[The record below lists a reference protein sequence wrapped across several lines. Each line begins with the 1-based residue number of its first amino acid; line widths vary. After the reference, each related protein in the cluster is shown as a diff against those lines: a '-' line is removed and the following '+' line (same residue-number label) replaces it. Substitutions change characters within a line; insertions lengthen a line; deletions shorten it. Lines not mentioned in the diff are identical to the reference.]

1 MSEPNIPVTPAPKRR
16 WSLWAL
22 AIVLLLSIGVGVYWH
37 HDRAGDRDKSAAARS
52 SATPRVPVEVVEV
65 AKSDVP
71 IYLNGLGAVQAFN
84 SVVVRSRV
92 DGEIVAIAFEEGQT
106 VRAGDMLAQID
117 PRPYQAALD
126 QALAKKQQD
135 EATLSSSKRD
145 LDRTSQLASREFA
158 SKQQLDQQTAGVGS
172 QTAQLAIDQA
182 AIDTARTQFDYTTI
196 RAPISGRLG
205 FRLVDKGNI
214 VHASDT
220 TGIVQIAQIEPI
232 SVVFTAP
239 ENQLP
244 VITEAKRRGE
254 VKLIALTSDNKAAL
268 GEGVLSLINNEVD
281 PATGTIKL
289 KAVFPNADGKL
300 WPGLS
305 VNTRLLVQTLQ
316 GVLTVPDAAVQR
328 GQNEMF
334 VYVVGPDEK
343 AEKRVLTIGPY
354 SDGVAVVEAGLRPG
368 ERIVVSGQSRIQP
381 GILLEVAQ
389 GGGRKVADAAAANR
403 DRQ

>member
-1 MSEPNIPVTPAPKRR
+1 MSEPDTATAQKRR
-16 WSLWAL
+16 WSLWTT
-22 AIVLLLSIGVGVYWH
+22 AIVVFLLIAGGAYWQ
-37 HDRAGDRDKSAAARS
+37 HDRSNTRGKAAAAQS
-52 SATPRVPVEVVEV
+52 SVLPRVPVEVVEV

-84 SVVVRSRV
+84 NVLVRSRV
-92 DGEIVAIAFEEGQT
+92 DGEIVDIAFEEGQT
-106 VRAGDMLAQID
+106 VRPGDMLAQID

-145 LDRTSQLASREFA
+145 LERTSQLASREFA

-196 RAPISGRLG
+196 RAPIGGRLG

-220 TGIVQIAQIEPI
+220 AGIVQIAQIEPI

-244 VITEAKRRGE
+244 AITEAKRRGD
-254 VKLIALTSDNKAAL
+254 VKIIALTSDNKATL
-268 GEGVLSLINNEVD
+268 GDGVLSLINNEVD
-281 PATGTIKL
+281 PSTGTIKL
-289 KAVFPNADGKL
+289 KAVFPNADGRL

-305 VNTRLLVQTLQ
+305 VNTRLLAQTLQ

-334 VYVVGPDEK
+334 VYVAGQDER
-343 AEKRVLTIGPY
+343 AQKRVVTIGPY

-381 GILLEVAQ
+381 GILLQVAESA
-389 GGGRKVADAAAANR
+389 GRKVADAASANR

>member
-1 MSEPNIPVTPAPKRR
+1 MSEQGKAVTSAPKRR
-16 WSLWAL
+16 WLLWTSTL
-22 AIVLLLSIGVGVYWH
+22 AILLLIGGGAYWQH
-37 HDRAGDRDKSAAARS
+37 SRANGHGKAAAAQAS
-52 SATPRVPVEVVEV
+52 GPPRVPVEAVEV
-65 AKSDVP
+65 ATSDVP

-84 SVVVRSRV
+84 NVVVRSRV
-92 DGEIVAIAFEEGQT
+92 DGEIVTIAFEEGQT
-106 VRAGDMLAQID
+106 VRAGDMLVQID
-117 PRPYQAALD
+117 PRLYQAALD

-145 LDRTSQLASREFA
+145 LERTNQLASREFA

-172 QTAQLAIDQA
+172 QTAQLSIDQA

-244 VITEAKRRGE
+244 AVTEAKRRGD
-254 VKLIALTSDNKAAL
+254 VKVIAQTSDNKAVL

-281 PATGTIKL
+281 AATGTIKL
-289 KAVFPNADGKL
+289 KAVFPNANGKL

-305 VNTRLLVQTLQ
+305 VNTRLLAQTLQ
-316 GVLTVPDAAVQR
+316 GVMTVPDAAVQR

-334 VYVVGPDEK
+334 VYVVGDGQK
-343 AEKRVLTIGPY
+343 AEKRVLTIGQY

-368 ERIVVSGQSRIQP
+368 ERVVVSGQSRIQP
-381 GILLEVAQ
+381 GILLQVSE
-389 GGGRKVADAAAANR
+389 GGGRKVADAAVSNR

>member
-1 MSEPNIPVTPAPKRR
+1 MSEPNTAAPSAPKRR
-16 WSLWAL
+16 WSIWA
-22 AIVLLLSIGVGVYWH
+22 IVIVVLLLVGGGAYWQ
-37 HDRAGDRDKSAAARS
+37 HDRAGSHGKAAAAQAS
-52 SATPRVPVEVVEV
+52 VPPRVPVDVVEV

-71 IYLNGLGAVQAFN
+71 IYLNSLGAVQAFN
-84 SVVVRSRV
+84 NVVVRSRV
-92 DGEIVAIAFEEGQT
+92 DGEIVTIAFEEGQT

-135 EATLSSSKRD
+135 EATLSSNKRD
-145 LDRTSQLASREFA
+145 LERTSQLASREFA

-172 QTAQLAIDQA
+172 QTAQLSIDQA

-196 RAPISGRLG
+196 RAPIGGRLG

-232 SVVFTAP
+232 AVVFTAP

-244 VITEAKRRGE
+244 AITEAKRQGD
-254 VKLIALTSDNKAAL
+254 VKVIAQTSDNKAVL

-305 VNTRLLVQTLQ
+305 VNTRLLAQTLQ

-334 VYVVGPDEK
+334 VYVVGEDQK

-368 ERIVVSGQSRIQP
+368 ERVVVSGQSRIQP
-381 GILLEVAQ
+381 GIPLQVAE
-389 GGGRKVADAAAANR
+389 GGGRKVADAEPANR

>member
-1 MSEPNIPVTPAPKRR
+1 M
-16 WSLWAL
+16 
-22 AIVLLLSIGVGVYWH
+22 
-37 HDRAGDRDKSAAARS
+37 
-52 SATPRVPVEVVEV
+52 EV
-65 AKSDVP
+65 AKGDVP

-84 SVVVRSRV
+84 NVVVRSRV
-92 DGEIVAIAFEEGQT
+92 DGEIVTIAFEEGQT

-135 EATLSSSKRD
+135 EATLSSSKLD
-145 LDRTSQLASREFA
+145 LARTNQLAAREFA

-172 QTAQLAIDQA
+172 QSAQLSIDQA
-182 AIDTARTQFDYTTI
+182 AIETARTQFDYTTI

-214 VHASDT
+214 VHASDA

-232 SVVFTAP
+232 SIVFNAP

-244 VITEAKRRGE
+244 AITEAKRRGD
-254 VKLIALTSDNKAAL
+254 VKVVALTSDNKATL

-281 PATGTIKL
+281 PATGTIRL
-289 KAVFPNADGKL
+289 KAIFPNAEGKL

-305 VNTRLLVQTLQ
+305 VNTRLLAQTLQ

-328 GQNEMF
+328 GQNELF
-334 VYVVGPDEK
+334 VYVVGEDQK

-354 SDGVAVVEAGLRPG
+354 SDGVAVVESGLRPG
-368 ERIVVSGQSRIQP
+368 ERVVISGQSRVQP
-381 GILLEVAQ
+381 GILLQVSDA
-389 GGGRKVADAAAANR
+389 GRKVADAASSNR
-403 DRQ
+403 DR

>member
-1 MSEPNIPVTPAPKRR
+1 MSEPDKVAASAPRRR
-16 WSLWAL
+16 WSLWA
-22 AIVLLLSIGVGVYWH
+22 AVIVVLLVIGGGAYWQ
-37 HDRAGDRDKSAAARS
+37 HDRSSERDGAASARS
-52 SATPRVPVEVVEV
+52 SAPPRVPVDAVEV

-84 SVVVRSRV
+84 NVVVRSRV
-92 DGEIVAIAFEEGQT
+92 DGEIVTIAFEEGQT

-145 LDRTSQLASREFA
+145 LERTSQLASREFA
-158 SKQQLDQQTAGVGS
+158 SKQQLDQQVAGVGS

-220 TGIVQIAQIEPI
+220 AGIVQIAQIEPI

-244 VITEAKRRGE
+244 TITEAKRRGD
-254 VKLIALTSDNKAAL
+254 VKVIALTSDNKATL

-289 KAVFPNADGKL
+289 KAVFPNADGRL

-305 VNTRLLVQTLQ
+305 VNTRLLAETLQ
-316 GVLTVPDAAVQR
+316 GVLTLPDAAVQR

-334 VYVVGPDEK
+334 VYVVGDDEK
-343 AEKRVLTIGPY
+343 AQKRVVTIGPY

-368 ERIVVSGQSRIQP
+368 ERVVVSGQSRIQP
-381 GILLEVAQ
+381 GILLQVAE
-389 GGGRKVADAAAANR
+389 GGGRKVADAAPANR

>member
-1 MSEPNIPVTPAPKRR
+1 MAVTAVPRR
-16 WSLWAL
+16 RRSISIAVLVAL
-22 AIVLLLSIGVGVYWH
+22 LVVGGGAYWQ
-37 HDRAGDRDKSAAARS
+37 HDRSNAHGKAAAS
-52 SATPRVPVEVVEV
+52 NNSAPPRVPVDVAEV

-71 IYLNGLGAVQAFN
+71 IYLNSLGAVQAFN
-84 SVVVRSRV
+84 NVVVRSRV
-92 DGEIVAIAFEEGQT
+92 DGEIVTIGFEEGQM

-135 EATLSSSKRD
+135 EATLSSNKLD
-145 LDRTSQLASREFA
+145 LARTSQLASREFA

-239 ENQLP
+239 ENQLLT
-244 VITEAKRRGE
+244 VTEAKGRGS
-254 VKLIALTSDNKAAL
+254 VKVIALTSDNKATL
-268 GEGVLSLINNEVD
+268 GDGVLSLINNEVD
-281 PATGTIKL
+281 PATGTIRL
-289 KAVFPNADGKL
+289 KAVFPNSDGKL

-305 VNTRLLVQTLQ
+305 VNTRLLAQTLQ

-328 GQNEMF
+328 GQNELF
-334 VYVVGPDEK
+334 VYVIGDDQK
-343 AEKRVLTIGPY
+343 AEKRVLKIGPY

-368 ERIVVSGQSRIQP
+368 ERVVISGQSRVQP
-381 GILLEVAQ
+381 GSLVQVAENAS
-389 GGGRKVADAAAANR
+389 RKVANAASANL
-403 DRQ
+403 DR